1 MSERVLYF
9 IGGLGSG
16 LGIALITAA
25 ILFFPVVWEYVKARK
40 KQLAFEEWREA
51 AGGEE

>member
-1 MSERVLYF
+1 MSPLTDYL
-9 IGGLGSG
+9 GGLVTG
-16 LGIALITAA
+16 LAIALVAGA
-25 ILFFPVVWEYVKARK
+25 IALLPVLWEYVKARK